1 MLYWEK
7 RQKGGLS
14 LKKKAKQIRQPL
26 KWQNFL
32 LLLISGT
39 VNAFGVTMFLTPV
52 GLYDSGISGTAM
64 LLDQLTPTW
73 LTLSVF
79 LVVLNVPLF
88 LYGLKKQ
95 GYAFTVYS
103 IFAVCVYAAVAWL
116 IQDVL
121 PIDVANAS
129 PFAGSDLLLCAIF
142 GGLISGVGSGMTLR
156 SGGAIDGM
164 EVMAVIFAK
173 KLGVTVG
180 NFVMAYNVVL
190 YILAGISCQSW
201 ILPLYSIITYYV
213 GQNAVDFIVEG
224 LERSKSVMI
233 ITEKA
238 EEVSLA
244 LMEAFECGTTK
255 IPAKG
260 GFTNVDKT
268 VIYFVVNRFQ
278 IARMKNIVH
287 SIDPAAYLTISEVAD
302 VFKSIAAK
310 KPEKKAEVPPDI
322 QPQER
327 QEELPG

>member
-1 MLYWEK
+1 MKK
-7 RQKGGLS
+7 RT
-14 LKKKAKQIRQPL
+14 KKIRQPL
-26 KWQNFL
+26 KLQNL
-32 LLLISGT
+32 LLLLVSGT

-52 GLYDSGISGTAM
+52 GLYDSGISGTSM
-64 LLDQLTPTW
+64 LLDQLTPAW

-95 GYAFTVYS
+95 GLAFTVYS

-121 PIDVANAS
+121 PISVANAS

-142 GGLISGVGSGMTLR
+142 GGLISGVGSGLTLR
-156 SGGAIDGM
+156 AGGAIDGM

-180 NFVMAYNVVL
+180 NFVMAYNVLL

-224 LERSKSVMI
+224 LDRSKSVMI

-287 SIDPAAYLTISEVAD
+287 AIDPSAYLTISEVAD
-302 VFKSIAAK
+302 VFKSVSTK
-310 KPEKKAEVPPDI
+310 LPEREKVEEVIVSPEP
-322 QPQER
+322 
-327 QEELPG
+327 EELATDSKV

>member
-1 MLYWEK
+1 MKEK
-7 RQKGGLS
+7 LKS
-14 LKKKAKQIRQPL
+14 LKENLRIR
-26 KWQNFL
+26 NFL
-32 LLLISGT
+32 ILLLSGT
-39 VNAFGVTMFLTPV
+39 VNAIGVTMFLTPV
-52 GLYDSGISGTAM
+52 GLYDSGISGTSI
-64 LLDQLTPTW
+64 LLAELTPSW

-79 LVVLNVPLF
+79 LVVLNIPLF

-95 GYAFTVYS
+95 GAAFTIYS
-103 IFAVCVYAAVAWL
+103 IFAVCVYSVAAWVITEIL
-116 IQDVL
+116 PVDVSS
-121 PIDVANAS
+121 AS
-129 PFAGSDLLLCAIF
+129 PLAGTDLLLCAIF
-142 GGLISGVGSGMTLR
+142 GGLVSGTGSGLTLR
-156 SGGAIDGM
+156 GGGAIDGI

-173 KLGVTVG
+173 KLGLTVG

-190 YILAGISCQSW
+190 YILAGIACQSW

-224 LERSKSVMI
+224 VDRSKSVMI

-255 IPAKG
+255 LPAKG

-287 SIDPAAYLTISEVAD
+287 TIDPAAYLTISEVAD
-302 VFKSIAAK
+302 VFKSVAAK
-310 KPEKKAEVPPDI
+310 IPEK
-322 QPQER
+322 
-327 QEELPG
+327 EEASQ

>member
-1 MLYWEK
+1 MTK
-7 RQKGGLS
+7 RT
-14 LKKKAKQIRQPL
+14 KKIRQPL
-26 KWQNFL
+26 KLQNL
-32 LLLISGT
+32 LLLLVSGT

-52 GLYDSGISGTAM
+52 GLYDSGISGTSM
-64 LLDQLTPTW
+64 LLDQLTPAW

-95 GYAFTVYS
+95 GLAFTVYS

-121 PIDVANAS
+121 PISVANAS

-142 GGLISGVGSGMTLR
+142 GGLISGVGSGLTLR
-156 SGGAIDGM
+156 AGGAIDGM

-224 LERSKSVMI
+224 LDRSKSVMI

-287 SIDPAAYLTISEVAD
+287 AIDPSAYLTISEVAD
-302 VFKSIAAK
+302 VFKSVSTK
-310 KPEKKAEVPPDI
+310 LPEREKVEEVIVSPEP
-322 QPQER
+322 
-327 QEELPG
+327 EELATDSKV

>member
-1 MLYWEK
+1 MC
-7 RQKGGLS
+7 
-14 LKKKAKQIRQPL
+14 I
-26 KWQNFL
+26 
-32 LLLISGT
+32 
-39 VNAFGVTMFLTPV
+39 
-52 GLYDSGISGTAM
+52 
-64 LLDQLTPTW
+64 
-73 LTLSVF
+73 
-79 LVVLNVPLF
+79 
-88 LYGLKKQ
+88 
-95 GYAFTVYS
+95 
-103 IFAVCVYAAVAWL
+103 YAAVAWL

-121 PIDVANAS
+121 PINVANTS
-129 PFAGSDLLLCAIF
+129 PFAGNDLLLCAIF
-142 GGLISGVGSGMTLR
+142 GGLISGVGSGLTLR
-156 SGGAIDGM
+156 AGGAIDGM

-173 KLGVTVG
+173 KIGVTVG

-224 LERSKSVMI
+224 LDRSKSVMI

-287 SIDPAAYLTISEVAD
+287 AIDPSAYLTISEVAD
-302 VFKSIAAK
+302 VFKSVATK
-310 KPEKKAEVPPDI
+310 LPEKEKAEEVISPPEPEKPATDS
-322 QPQER
+322 EA
-327 QEELPG
+327 

>member
-1 MLYWEK
+1 M
-7 RQKGGLS
+7 
-14 LKKKAKQIRQPL
+14 KKKAKQIRQPL

-142 GGLISGVGSGMTLR
+142 GGLISGVGSGLTLR

-173 KLGVTVG
+173 KLGVTMG

-224 LERSKSVMI
+224 LDRSKSVMI

-302 VFKSIAAK
+302 VFKSITAK
-310 KPEKKAEVPPDI
+310 RPEKKAEVPPDI

>member
-1 MLYWEK
+1 MKK
-7 RQKGGLS
+7 RT
-14 LKKKAKQIRQPL
+14 KKIRQPL
-26 KWQNFL
+26 KLQNL
-32 LLLISGT
+32 LLLLVSGT

-52 GLYDSGISGTAM
+52 GLYDSGISGTSM
-64 LLDQLTPTW
+64 LLDQLTPAW

-79 LVVLNVPLF
+79 LVALNVPLF

-95 GYAFTVYS
+95 GLAFTVYS
-103 IFAVCVYAAVAWL
+103 IFAVCVYATVAWL

-121 PIDVANAS
+121 PISVANTS

-142 GGLISGVGSGMTLR
+142 GGLISGVGSGLTLR
-156 SGGAIDGM
+156 AGGAIDGM

-180 NFVMAYNVVL
+180 NFVMVYNVLL

-224 LERSKSVMI
+224 LDRSKSVMI

-287 SIDPAAYLTISEVAD
+287 AIDPSAYLTISEVAD
-302 VFKSIAAK
+302 VFKSVSTK
-310 KPEKKAEVPPDI
+310 LPEREKVEEVIVSPEP
-322 QPQER
+322 
-327 QEELPG
+327 EELATDSEV

>member
-1 MLYWEK
+1 MKK
-7 RQKGGLS
+7 RT
-14 LKKKAKQIRQPL
+14 KKIRQPL
-26 KWQNFL
+26 KLQNL
-32 LLLISGT
+32 LLLLVSGT

-52 GLYDSGISGTAM
+52 GLYDSGISGTSM
-64 LLDQLTPTW
+64 LLDQLTPAW

-95 GYAFTVYS
+95 GLAFTVYS

-121 PIDVANAS
+121 PISVANAS

-142 GGLISGVGSGMTLR
+142 GGLISGVGSGLTLR
-156 SGGAIDGM
+156 AGGAIDGM

-180 NFVMAYNVVL
+180 NFVMAYNVLL

-224 LERSKSVMI
+224 LDRSKSVMI

-260 GFTNVDKT
+260 GFTNVDKM

-287 SIDPAAYLTISEVAD
+287 AIDPSAYLTISEVAD
-302 VFKSIAAK
+302 VFKSVSTK
-310 KPEKKAEVPPDI
+310 LPEREKVEEVIVSPEP
-322 QPQER
+322 
-327 QEELPG
+327 EEPATDSEV

>member
-1 MLYWEK
+1 MTK
-7 RQKGGLS
+7 RT
-14 LKKKAKQIRQPL
+14 KKIRQPL
-26 KWQNFL
+26 KLQNL
-32 LLLISGT
+32 LLLLVSGT

-52 GLYDSGISGTAM
+52 GLYDSGISGTSM
-64 LLDQLTPTW
+64 LLDQLTPAW

-95 GYAFTVYS
+95 GLAFTVYS

-121 PIDVANAS
+121 PISVANAS

-142 GGLISGVGSGMTLR
+142 GGLISGVGSGLTLR
-156 SGGAIDGM
+156 AGGAIDGM
-164 EVMAVIFAK
+164 EVMVVIFAK
-173 KLGVTVG
+173 KLGITVG

-224 LERSKSVMI
+224 LDRSKSVMI

-287 SIDPAAYLTISEVAD
+287 AIDPSAYLTISEVAD
-302 VFKSIAAK
+302 VFKSISAK
-310 KPEKKAEVPPDI
+310 MPEREKVEEVIVSPEP
-322 QPQER
+322 
-327 QEELPG
+327 EEPATDSEV

>member
-1 MLYWEK
+1 MTK
-7 RQKGGLS
+7 RT
-14 LKKKAKQIRQPL
+14 KKIRQPL
-26 KWQNFL
+26 KLQNL
-32 LLLISGT
+32 LLLLVSGT

-52 GLYDSGISGTAM
+52 GLYDSGISGTSM
-64 LLDQLTPTW
+64 LLDQLTPAW

-95 GYAFTVYS
+95 GLAFTVYS

-121 PIDVANAS
+121 PISVANAS

-142 GGLISGVGSGMTLR
+142 GGLISGVGSGLTLR
-156 SGGAIDGM
+156 AGGAIDGM

-173 KLGVTVG
+173 KLGITVG

-224 LERSKSVMI
+224 LDRSKSVMI

-287 SIDPAAYLTISEVAD
+287 AIDPSAYLTISEVAD
-302 VFKSIAAK
+302 VFKSVSTK
-310 KPEKKAEVPPDI
+310 LPEREKVEEVIVSPEP
-322 QPQER
+322 
-327 QEELPG
+327 EEPATDSKV